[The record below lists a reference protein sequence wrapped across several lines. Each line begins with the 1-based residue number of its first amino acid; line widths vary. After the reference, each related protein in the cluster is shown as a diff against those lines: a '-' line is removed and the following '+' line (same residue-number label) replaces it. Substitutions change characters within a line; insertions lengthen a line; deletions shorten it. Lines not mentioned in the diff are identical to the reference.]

1 MSSPLEQQEG
11 KWIEYNYSILHSPL
25 PYHVKKKENK
35 KTVILACDLYPTPVA
50 DAIIV
55 LTNFGQVMGPTGN
68 SPCTNIDEYE
78 KFDRIKEI
86 IKIKPQSLS
95 HLIVII
101 LKLKSLVSS
110 LWTISLIHS

>member
-1 MSSPLEQQEG
+1 M
-11 KWIEYNYSILHSPL
+11 
-25 PYHVKKKENK
+25 
-35 KTVILACDLYPTPVA
+35 TCTPTSVA

-55 LTNFGQVMGPTGN
+55 LTNSRQVLGPTGN
-68 SPCTNIDEYE
+68 SSRTNIDEDE
-78 KFDRIKEI
+78 TFDRIKEI

-110 LWTISLIHS
+110 LWSISLSFIVNILKLKWLVSSLAIVWYLFCISI